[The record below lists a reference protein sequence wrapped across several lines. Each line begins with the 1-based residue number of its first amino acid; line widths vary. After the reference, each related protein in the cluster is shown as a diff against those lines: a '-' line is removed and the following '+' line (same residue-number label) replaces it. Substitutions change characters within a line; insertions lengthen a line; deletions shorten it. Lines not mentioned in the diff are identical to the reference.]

1 MVRLKA
7 LSARA
12 KEILR
17 ENGLL
22 VLLKS
27 SIMFLIIPF
36 YERNVYYLFK
46 YSVKNDANPNK
57 GIIKLKMVDI
67 KCQVVTSNI
76 EADRLES
83 ENYYFRSYP
92 TDHNEGR
99 KTYSRWL
106 DQGAI
111 AFCTF
116 VRKDFAAITWVVTT
130 QQTQDSLKLLPI
142 KIGYSHKEAFGRGAW
157 VNPKYRKLGLYG
169 FTITNRDRFLTDMG
183 ITTLRNAVHSTDTTG
198 RALQQTV
205 GSKRYGEAR
214 AKRILFWRFW
224 SEVVEN

>member
-7 LSARA
+7 LWLRAR
-12 KEILR
+12 EILR
-17 ENGLL
+17 ENGLP
-22 VLLKS
+22 VLLQS
-27 SIMFLIIPF
+27 SIMFLIIPI

-46 YSVKNDANPNK
+46 YSVKNDANPNE

-67 KCQVVTSNI
+67 KCQVVTSNMD
-76 EADRLES
+76 ADRLES

-116 VRKDFAAITWVVTT
+116 VEKDFAAITWVVTS

-142 KIGYSHKEAFGRGAW
+142 KIGYSDKEAFGRGA
-157 VNPKYRKLGLYG
+157 G
-169 FTITNRDRFLTDMG
+169 
-183 ITTLRNAVHSTDTTG
+183 
-198 RALQQTV
+198 
-205 GSKRYGEAR
+205 
-214 AKRILFWRFW
+214 
-224 SEVVEN
+224 